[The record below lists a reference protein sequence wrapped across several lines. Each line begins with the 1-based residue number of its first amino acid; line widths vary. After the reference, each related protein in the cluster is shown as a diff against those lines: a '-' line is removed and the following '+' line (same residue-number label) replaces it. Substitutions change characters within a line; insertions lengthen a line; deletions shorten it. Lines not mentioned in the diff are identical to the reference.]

1 MFLNL
6 LILLLIFM
14 CFVFLNIELVG
25 VNVVLF
31 IRFIYV
37 LLSVIGLNDVVILML
52 GVIGILLCD

>member
-1 MFLNL
+1 
-6 LILLLIFM
+6 M

-37 LLSVIGLNDVVILML
+37 LLSVIGLNDAVILML